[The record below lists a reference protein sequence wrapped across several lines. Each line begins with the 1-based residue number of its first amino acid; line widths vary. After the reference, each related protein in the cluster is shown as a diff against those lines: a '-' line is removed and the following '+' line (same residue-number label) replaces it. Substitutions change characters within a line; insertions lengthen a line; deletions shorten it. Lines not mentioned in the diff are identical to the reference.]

1 MVNVSDCKTDRIVSI
16 NNCLIP
22 QLSCV
27 IDNKKSWVYYED
39 GVVKETVY
47 PNGECNTESIDN
59 FDVVKINSP
68 QERLWTDL
76 EYRYTNYDNYHSDLL
91 INVKNTT
98 FSIDPSKSIECDVFN
113 FWRNIDCDNCP
124 SPNSC
129 DSDNYIFQ
137 TSEDY
142 LFMEGVDYIFQDQII
157 TYSNFNDTLN
167 VTGTSTNYNLDLG
180 DATFDVL
187 SFSCET
193 YTNTLQNQ
201 VLELK
206 NKYYTLTSNYTE
218 ALNSNYYDL
227 LEKGE
232 TLSNFY
238 ISKNNCGGD
247 TLVLNNNNQI
257 GNLFNLIVEDSDGS
271 LGLFDVYIYS
281 GTPIYSGGYEQEILS
296 GVTAQTFNQT
306 NNLTK
311 ECCESINTLIND
323 NGVNGL
329 GLGKN
334 YQWNTNTNSCNW
346 YLNDDCSNC
355 KGDCEYCSKSK
366 SCVSGVTSGDTYD
379 VCINPLD
386 FLDFDPSNINI
397 KDIFDDLVL
406 SNLID
411 AKSRQTISDYPLLR
425 LFYELYLKAN
435 NCGKNLSNKFTY
447 DTMFEF
453 MDKIGDYWLD
463 LIEQVVP
470 ATTIWEGCDNSGKI
484 YRNTIFDQNKFKY
497 KKSSLNFI
505 DTTASCPLSA
515 QTEFSIGSKSI
526 YSLVEQK
533 PIYPTNPEIV
543 TKKNQIRIENNS
555 ISKTKH
561 DIKVYEKIL
570 CTLKL
575 KDSDT
580 PNLNIEIDSV
590 NNAIESLNISLRA
603 RNAKLSGLVSE
614 LSTLETKYIE
624 QQNNFDKNFMS
635 CSGLSQTLKTAE
647 DNLTNYVPGTTSYER
662 QRNFIASIK
671 DKYYRCVRKSNVLV
685 TDYDTVFIT
694 QIYDTNE
701 YEGNVNII
709 GDVDWS
715 VRGPFNNKEL
725 IHNCEWDYFYNR
737 S

>member
-27 IDNKKSWVYYED
+27 IDNKKSWVYYDD
-39 GVVKETVY
+39 GMVKETVY
-47 PNGECNTESIDN
+47 PNGECNTESISN
-59 FDVVKINSP
+59 FEVVKIKTP

-124 SPNSC
+124 TSNSC

-137 TSEDY
+137 TTEDY
-142 LFMEGVDYIFQDQII
+142 LFMEGDDYIFQDQNI
-157 TYSNFNDTLN
+157 TYNNFNGTLN
-167 VTGTSTNYNLDLG
+167 ITGTSYNYNINLTDSV
-180 DATFDVL
+180 FNVL
-187 SFSCET
+187 PFSCET
-193 YTNTLQNQ
+193 YTNILQNQ
-201 VLELK
+201 VIELK
-206 NKYYTLTSNYTE
+206 NKYYIITSNYSE
-218 ALNSNYYDL
+218 SLNSTYYDL

-238 ISKNNCGGD
+238 INKNNCGGD
-247 TLVLNNNNQI
+247 TFVLNNNN
-257 GNLFNLIVEDSDGS
+257 GVDDLFNLIVEDSNGS
-271 LGLFDVYIYS
+271 LGLFDVYVYS
-281 GTPIYSGGYEQEILS
+281 GTPSYSGGYVQEILS
-296 GVTAQTFNQT
+296 GITAQTFNQT
-306 NNLTK
+306 NNLDK
-311 ECCESINTLIND
+311 ECCESINKLLND
-323 NGVNGL
+323 NGVTGL

-334 YQWNTNTNSCNW
+334 YQWDSNTNSCNW
-346 YLNDDCSNC
+346 YVSDDCSDC

-366 SCVSGVTSGDTYD
+366 SCVSGVTSGDTYS

-386 FLDFDPSNINI
+386 FLDFDPSSINI
-397 KDIFDDLVL
+397 KDIFDELVL

-526 YSLVEQK
+526 HALVEQK

-543 TKKNQIRIENNS
+543 EIKKIIENEKIRISNN
-555 ISKTKH
+555 KQE
-561 DIKVYEKIL
+561 IKRLVKML
-570 CTLKL
+570 CSLKL

-580 PNLNIEIDSV
+580 PNLNKEIEEV
-590 NNAIESLNISLRA
+590 NNTIETLNNSLKSK
-603 RNAKLSGLVSE
+603 NAKLSVLVSQ
-614 LSTLETKYIE
+614 LSTLETQYIQ
-624 QQNNFDKNFMS
+624 QQNNFDNNFMS

-662 QRNFIASIK
+662 HRNFIASIK
-671 DKYYRCVRKSNVLV
+671 DKYYRCVRKSNVLIS
-685 TDYDTVFIT
+685 DYNTVFIT

-701 YEGNVNII
+701 YEGNVTIF
-709 GDVDWS
+709 GDDDWDE
-715 VRGPFNNKEL
+715 GGTFNNKEL
-725 IHNCEWDYFYNR
+725 IHNCEWDYWY
-737 S
+737 SEY